1 MSSEV
6 IAIII
11 IIAMVGFMLL
21 EVFLLSIASR
31 KKHKAYVEEK
41 SVQTHSDTK
50 IENKSNIPKN
60 V

>member
-31 KKHKAYVEEK
+31 KKHKAYGEEK
-41 SVQTHSDTK
+41 SVQKHSDAE
-50 IENKSNIPKN
+50 IENKSDIPKN